1 MAALYGVLALSAR
14 IPDDFSRDAA
24 LAIVR
29 RHRFGIAVAVVVL
42 AGVAVRLPHLNGE
55 LGHTPIDIDE
65 NRLAENVRHFFATG
79 ELVHTTV
86 EHYPGAVFWLFSAAS
101 FAGYMRL
108 LSAGRPIPAALLP
121 VERFVAWARI
131 ANVGVAA
138 GIICLTALIGRRVFN
153 AWTGIVAAAL
163 VAVAPLSTATTLVLR
178 NDPGMVLAV
187 LAAVYCALASLD
199 DERTRWTAIGGAAA
213 GLAAGIKYS
222 SVFVVVPVI
231 AAACCR
237 GAAARRVYRAAA
249 ACGAFIAALAVSN
262 HFIWADVPT
271 LLQQLSDQ
279 VAITGAGRWSAS
291 ANPAGMYVQ
300 VLAGR
305 GGVGAALLVAA
316 ALFAVYALALPRARN
331 LIFLAFPVLYM
342 WFMTHRPSQFAR
354 WVFPLLP
361 FAAVAGAGVLVAIV
375 RGGFPA
381 TLRSDRFDT
390 SNRRRAL
397 SVVATAVIALLMLGQ
412 PLAGAAIDISRRFRT
427 PTHMRAER
435 WLAEHVQQGQTVLAE
450 NGWLDLGDVPAPVRR
465 VPDLRAVL
473 DGGVAAFSGA
483 AWLVV
488 PEPDFGHPT
497 LKQLA
502 LAQRFHAGQ
511 GFGGSTGYDYEIYRV
526 PGAAPE

>member
-29 RHRFGIAVAVVVL
+29 RHRFSIALAVVVL

-163 VAVAPLSTATTLVLR
+163 VAVAPLSTATTLVVR

-271 LLQQLSDQ
+271 LL
-279 VAITGAGRWSAS
+279 
-291 ANPAGMYVQ
+291 
-300 VLAGR
+300 
-305 GGVGAALLVAA
+305 
-316 ALFAVYALALPRARN
+316 
-331 LIFLAFPVLYM
+331 
-342 WFMTHRPSQFAR
+342 
-354 WVFPLLP
+354 
-361 FAAVAGAGVLVAIV
+361 
-375 RGGFPA
+375 
-381 TLRSDRFDT
+381 
-390 SNRRRAL
+390 
-397 SVVATAVIALLMLGQ
+397 
-412 PLAGAAIDISRRFRT
+412 
-427 PTHMRAER
+427 
-435 WLAEHVQQGQTVLAE
+435 
-450 NGWLDLGDVPAPVRR
+450 
-465 VPDLRAVL
+465 
-473 DGGVAAFSGA
+473 
-483 AWLVV
+483 
-488 PEPDFGHPT
+488 
-497 LKQLA
+497 
-502 LAQRFHAGQ
+502 
-511 GFGGSTGYDYEIYRV
+511 
-526 PGAAPE
+526 